1 MDGAYFYLVV
11 HLFLLIYFSVSFFFL
26 GDKLY
31 TLVSSGGAEKI
42 TSTNHHLKD
51 PSDSGLHRF
60 LILGSYDLKLHIT
73 IAPKYNHLLPVVEQA
88 LNADLDSQL

>member
-1 MDGAYFYLVV
+1 M
-11 HLFLLIYFSVSFFFL
+11 
-26 GDKLY
+26 
-31 TLVSSGGAEKI
+31 I

-51 PSDSGLHRF
+51 PSDSGIHRILF
-60 LILGSYDLKLHIT
+60 LGSYNLKLHIT